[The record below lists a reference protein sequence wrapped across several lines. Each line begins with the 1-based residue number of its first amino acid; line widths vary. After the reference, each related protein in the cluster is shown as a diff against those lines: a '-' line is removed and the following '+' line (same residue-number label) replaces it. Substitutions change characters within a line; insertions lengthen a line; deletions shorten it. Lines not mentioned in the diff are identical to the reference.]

1 MTEIYERDRMVFLDT
16 TWKFRMRPDDWDP
29 LVKVLTETIETE
41 VEDEEDNADEDN
53 DDDDAVEAVN
63 RKDERIY
70 GEATRKLFSELKY
83 AVMEVVE
90 G

>member
-1 MTEIYERDRMVFLDT
+1 MIDIYERDRMVFLDT
-16 TWKFRMRPDDWDP
+16 TWKFRMRPDDWDS
-29 LVKVLTETIETE
+29 LVNVVLTETE
-41 VEDEEDNADEDN
+41 VEDEEDIADEDN

-63 RKDERIY
+63 RRDERIY
-70 GEATRKLFSELKY
+70 GEATRKLFSELKD